1 MDNAYRFGQV
11 TVGCEGYEYPDDPF
25 VLRGSC
31 GVILKTQRCAVY
43 SVRNPKFDLCFL
55 SWSILLN

>member
-31 GVILKTQRCAVY
+31 GVIY
-43 SVRNPKFDLCFL
+43 
-55 SWSILLN
+55 